1 MRLEK
6 LDDPHDFAKLVEKL
20 IQELGPQELRRGEIW
35 WRGQSKSGWEL
46 LPSVYRENRN
56 QVYEKNITAG
66 FISKAPARYA
76 KDCPSL
82 ADAASWLIL
91 MQHYGLPTRLLD
103 WTESPLV
110 ALFFA
115 VLEHDCVPGA
125 LWVLYPYKLNEDSI
139 DSIGREEILNPQI
152 DRIQPIFKASYASMT
167 ENTNKTVAV
176 MAPHTDLRVLV
187 QQSAFTVHGS
197 RTALNK
203 LQNKDE
209 FLLKIEIPAEQKPGF
224 RTYLRD
230 LGINISSLFPDLEHL
245 ARSLVL
251 DEDLKH

>member
-1 MRLEK
+1 MRIEK
-6 LDDPHDFAKLVEKL
+6 LDDPHDFTKLVEEL

-35 WRGQSKSGWEL
+35 WRGQSKSEWPL
-46 LPSVYRENRN
+46 MPSVYRKNRN

-125 LWVLYPYKLNEDSI
+125 LWVLYPYRLNEDSI
-139 DSIGREEILNPQI
+139 DSIGRGEIPNPRI
-152 DRIQPIFKASYASMT
+152 DRMQPIFKRSYASVT
-167 ENTNKTVAV
+167 EDTSKTVAV
-176 MAPHTDLRVLV
+176 MAPHEDLRVLT

-197 RTALNK
+197 RAALNE
-203 LQNKDE
+203 LRSKDE
-209 FLLKIEIPAEQKPGF
+209 FLLKIEIPAEQKLRF
-224 RTYLRD
+224 RTYLRNV
-230 LGINISSLFPDLEHL
+230 GINISSLFPDLEHL
-245 ARSLVL
+245 AKGLVM